1 MIARHL
7 PGGAFF
13 RLFNQ
18 RVPSFTFFMASGHIP
33 MKRRKIMT
41 ELRRRMQE
49 DLQLAGFA
57 VKTQKSYIDAV
68 QRLARHYKRSPDLLT
83 EEDIRRFFLYLVN
96 DRKSARS
103 TVTIYLCG
111 IKFFYETT
119 LKRTWNIFD
128 LVRPRP
134 VKKLPVVL
142 SANEVRTILSVV
154 RKPMVRMALTII
166 YSCGLRVSEAARL
179 KVEDIDGER
188 CLLWVRNSKGGKD
201 RCVPLSEQTLSQL
214 RTFWRTTRTKKWFF
228 PGKLGEPINIATL
241 QGAFKAAL
249 RESGI
254 TKRASVHTL
263 RHSFATHLLECGVDI
278 RIIQKI
284 LGHGSITTT
293 CVYTHLTDKITDHL
307 TKTLNHLMADLSP

>member
-1 MIARHL
+1 
-7 PGGAFF
+7 
-13 RLFNQ
+13 
-18 RVPSFTFFMASGHIP
+18 
-33 MKRRKIMT
+33 MT

-57 VKTQKSYIDAV
+57 EKSRKSYIGAV
-68 QRLARHYKRSPDLLT
+68 QRLARYYKRSPDLLS
-83 EEDIRRFFLYLVN
+83 ELDVRRFFLYLIN
-96 DRKSARS
+96 ERKSARS
-103 TVTIYLCG
+103 TVTICQCG

-142 SANEVRTILSVV
+142 SVNAVRTILSVV
-154 RKPMVRMALTII
+154 RKPVVRMALTII

-188 CLLWVRNSKGGKD
+188 CLLWVPNSKGGKD
-201 RCVPLSEQTLSQL
+201 RSVPLSEPTLSQL
-214 RTFWRTTRTKKWFF
+214 RTFWRKTRAKQWFL
-228 PGKLGEPINIATL
+228 PGKGREPISIVTV
-241 QGAFKAAL
+241 QGAFKAAV

-254 TKRASVHTL
+254 TKRVSIHTL

-293 CVYTHLTDKITDHL
+293 CIYTHLTDKITDHL